1 MADGKRVSSLLAR
14 RAGTLD
20 VANRKVLH
28 DSRGADDRSYTHL
41 LTVLSVSSGMVGVCL
56 TAIGLIGI
64 IKSLS
69 RIELVVDELLSI
81 GAVLFMIT
89 AIFSFLGMRSN
100 FIKTW
105 RGFGLALDLVFC
117 LGLVLVVIATIML
130 TWVVI

>member
-1 MADGKRVSSLLAR
+1 MADYEHVSERLAR
-14 RAGTLD
+14 RAGTSD
-20 VANRKVLH
+20 AR
-28 DSRGADDRSYTHL
+28 DSTDHLNGTGNGDRFFTHL

-69 RIELVVDELLSI
+69 RMEMFVDELLSI

-89 AIFSFLGMRSN
+89 AIFSFLGMRSE
-100 FIKTW
+100 FVKAW
-105 RGFGLALDLVFC
+105 RGFGLALDLAFC

-130 TWVVI
+130 TWVVL